1 MNNYNIKILTSI
13 VAVISLLVS
22 LYIGSKIAEG
32 NYFNL
37 AFCCALVGFAFYALV
52 INKYWVFIA
61 LAIASS
67 GVQIQPMGPA
77 LAPEHLAVLLAGGF
91 IFSNFWKKV
100 NRAPNENAISTSF
113 VFFNRAFIIFT
124 LFLLVHAYFTY
135 YYPSPEIVVAIGNLA
150 KQYFS
155 FWAPFAIIWTTASF
169 IRYLPPI
176 KKPHIWIGIFFLLG
190 ITFNIIL
197 RAYST
202 FVIGVG
208 EKDIVTGE
216 LIGASALY
224 IPVINLTDNIYALR
238 MLSPLVSLFGVA
250 MLTSRNKSATVGSQ
264 KLLWGL
270 LLFLG
275 IIGAVLS
282 MGRATIMITAFM
294 VLLCLVIRKK
304 ITAVALIFLL
314 FVFLI
319 VGARIAYE
327 TDRDYVPF
335 GMQRSLAMIPG
346 MDMPDAKGDIDNSS
360 LWRWTLAMRAIT
372 EWQSNARKFLIGRG
386 VHAFSDRDLLVLK
399 YGDPFSTMDVG
410 LRRGATHSGVTD
422 LLITVGAVGALL
434 YALVLIGF
442 ILSIFKILKI
452 AWTNNSITYDIVFV
466 SFVFSIIII
475 PLFILGGGGVFNTV
489 ALVFCATLANIAS
502 LSPSVFEPQRA
513 VS

>member
-13 VAVISLLVS
+13 VAVISLLAS
-22 LYIGSKIAEG
+22 LYIGSKIAEE

-77 LAPEHLAVLLAGGF
+77 LDPEHLTVLLAGGF

-100 NRAPNENAISTSF
+100 NRAPNEYAISTSF
-113 VFFNRAFIIFT
+113 IFFNRAFIIFT
-124 LFLLVHAYFTY
+124 IFLFVHAYFTY

-169 IRYLPPI
+169 IRYLPPV
-176 KKPHIWIGIFFLLG
+176 KKPHIWIAIFFLLG

-238 MLSPLVSLFGVA
+238 MLSPLISLFGVA

-304 ITAVALIFLL
+304 IAAVALIFLL
-314 FVFLI
+314 FMFLI
-319 VGARIAYE
+319 IGARIAYE

-335 GMQRSLAMIPG
+335 GIQRSLAMIPG

-386 VHAFSDRDLLVLK
+386 VHAFTDRDLLVLK

-422 LLITVGAVGALL
+422 LLITVGAVGAFL

-442 ILSIFKILKI
+442 ILSIFEILKI
-452 AWTNNSITYDIVFV
+452 ARTNESITYDIVFV
-466 SFVFSIIII
+466 SLIFSIIII

-489 ALVFCATLANIAS
+489 ALVFCATLANLAS
-502 LSPSVFEPQRA
+502 LSPSALQTRGA
-513 VS
+513 GS